1 VSALPNY
8 QRSFPQMNLFRP
20 PFRDNSV
27 DFLFCNGVLHHTGD
41 ARKGFETLLR
51 KVKSGGHIQ
60 MIGALQ

>member
-1 VSALPNY
+1 
-8 QRSFPQMNLFRP
+8 MNLFRP